1 MTTER
6 TVRPA
11 KRPAR
16 PTAPKASKSKR
27 RKDEKT
33 PRPRK
38 ERQASGYWDLI
49 ALARDSGQVVSINA
63 QAVHRNDHFEYAY
76 GLNERL
82 EHVPAAGDRGE
93 ITHFYA
99 YAKLK
104 GGGHHFDVMSR
115 AEMDAVRG
123 RSEDSAWVN
132 GYAEM
137 GRTTVLRRIAR
148 FLPLDLGE
156 IVIDPQETASP
167 APSAEPRQTSIP
179 EIEPEGVELNEEEF
193 FALLPPL
200 HILHILDAVAE
211 REMPEKVLEEI
222 VGKPLD
228 DVTEEEERD
237 ILRAIALWQP

>member
-1 MTTER
+1 M
-6 TVRPA
+6 P
-11 KRPAR
+11 
-16 PTAPKASKSKR
+16 
-27 RKDEKT
+27 
-33 PRPRK
+33 
-38 ERQASGYWDLI
+38 GYRDLI
-49 ALARDSGQVVSINA
+49 ALAHDSGRVVSINV

-104 GGGHHFDVMSR
+104 GGGHCFDVMSR
-115 AEMDAVRG
+115 AEMDAVRDRG
-123 RSEDSAWVN
+123 DGPAWASR
-132 GYAEM
+132 YAEM
-137 GRTTVLRRIAR
+137 GKTEVLRRIVR

-156 IVIDPQETASP
+156 TTIDLLETAGP
-167 APSAEPRQTSIP
+167 APPEPRQASVS

-200 HILHILDAVAE
+200 HIIHILDAVAE

-228 DVTEEEERD
+228 EVTEEEERD
-237 ILRAIALWQP
+237 ILRAIALWQPGR

>member
-1 MTTER
+1 MNNEKTIQ
-6 TVRPA
+6 PG
-11 KRPAR
+11 KRK
-16 PTAPKASKSKR
+16 TPKPKR
-27 RKDEKT
+27 RKAEET
-33 PRPRK
+33 PRPR
-38 ERQASGYWDLI
+38 EAQDVPEYRSMI
-49 ALARDSGQVVSINA
+49 ALAHDSGRVVSINV
-63 QAVHRNDHFEYAY
+63 QAVYRNDRFEYAY

-104 GGGHHFDVMSR
+104 GGGQHFDVMSR
-115 AEMDAVRG
+115 AEMDAVRD
-123 RSEDSAWVN
+123 RSGDSAWVN

-137 GRTTVLRRIAR
+137 GKTAVLRRIAG
-148 FLPLDLGE
+148 FLPLGLGE
-156 IVIDPQETASP
+156 SMTDPPETAVP
-167 APSAEPRQTSIP
+167 APPEPRQASVS
-179 EIEPEGVELNEEEF
+179 EIEPEGVELTEEEL

-228 DVTEEEERD
+228 EVTEEEERD
-237 ILRAIALWQP
+237 ILRAIALWQPGR

>member
-6 TVRPA
+6 TVRPN

-16 PTAPKASKSKR
+16 SAKPKRHKEQRAPR
-27 RKDEKT
+27 
-33 PRPRK
+33 
-38 ERQASGYWDLI
+38 YWDFI
-49 ALARDSGQVVSINA
+49 ALARGSGKVVSINV
-63 QAVHRNDHFEYAY
+63 QAVHRNDQFEYAY
-76 GLNERL
+76 GLSERL
-82 EHVPAAGDRGE
+82 EHIPAAGDRGE

-104 GGGHHFDVMSR
+104 DGGYHFDVMSR
-115 AEMDAVRG
+115 AEMDAVRDL
-123 RSEDSAWVN
+123 SQDSAWAN

-137 GRTTVLRRIAR
+137 GKTTVLRRIAR

-156 IVIDPQETASP
+156 IGVDPRETTAP
-167 APSAEPRQTSIP
+167 APPAVPRQTSVP
-179 EIEPEGVELNEEEF
+179 EIEPEGVELTEEEF

-211 REMPEKVLEEI
+211 RGMPEKVLEEI

-237 ILRAIALWQP
+237 ILRAIALWQPGR